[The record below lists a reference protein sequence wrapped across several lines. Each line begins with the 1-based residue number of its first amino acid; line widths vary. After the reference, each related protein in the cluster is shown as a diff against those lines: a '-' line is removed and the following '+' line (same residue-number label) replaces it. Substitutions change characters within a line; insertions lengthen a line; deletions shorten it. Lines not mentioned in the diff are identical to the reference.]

1 MIERE
6 ILKETVS
13 KGKTVPEKKP
23 KKRYYKPRKKKET
36 KQEEFT
42 GLEMEMIQRSGE
54 IHSIIK
60 PNQVG
65 SYKVG
70 KSFHIFFE
78 KKPSSIH
85 RFFTKLFLGWKW
97 QDQK

>member
-1 MIERE
+1 MEKE

-13 KGKTVPEKKP
+13 KDKPVPQKK
-23 KKRYYKPRKKKET
+23 KSYKPRKKKET
-36 KQEEFT
+36 KQEEYT
-42 GLEMEMIQRSGE
+42 GLEMEMVQRSSE
-54 IHSIIK
+54 VHSIKK
-60 PNQVG
+60 PIQAG

-78 KKPSSIH
+78 KKPNSIH

>member
-1 MIERE
+1 MEKS
-6 ILKETVS
+6 ILKETVRQD
-13 KGKTVPEKKP
+13 KPVTP
-23 KKRYYKPRKKKET
+23 KKRNYKPRKKKET

-42 GLEMEMIQRSGE
+42 GLETEMIQRSGE

-60 PNQVG
+60 PIQAG

-78 KKPSSIH
+78 KKPNSIH
-85 RFFTKLFLGWKW
+85 RFFTKLFLGWIW
-97 QDQK
+97 HDQK

>member
-1 MIERE
+1 MEKE

-13 KGKTVPEKKP
+13 KERPVIVKKKT
-23 KKRYYKPRKKKET
+23 YKPRKKKET
-36 KQEEFT
+36 KQEEYT

-60 PNQVG
+60 PNQAG

-78 KKPSSIH
+78 KKPNLFH

-97 QDQK
+97 HDQK

>member
-1 MIERE
+1 MEKE

-13 KGKTVPEKKP
+13 KDKPVPQKK
-23 KKRYYKPRKKKET
+23 KSYKPRKKKET
-36 KQEEFT
+36 KQEEYT

-60 PNQVG
+60 PNQAG

-78 KKPSSIH
+78 KKPNLFN

-97 QDQK
+97 HDQK

>member
-1 MIERE
+1 MEKS
-6 ILKETVS
+6 ILKETVRQD
-13 KGKTVPEKKP
+13 KPVTP
-23 KKRYYKPRKKKET
+23 KKRNYKPRKKKET
-36 KQEEFT
+36 KQEEFA
-42 GLEMEMIQRSGE
+42 GLETEMIQRSGE

-60 PNQVG
+60 PIQAG

-78 KKPSSIH
+78 KKPNSIH
-85 RFFTKLFLGWKW
+85 RFFTKLFLGWIW

>member
-1 MIERE
+1 MEKS
-6 ILKETVS
+6 ILKETVRQD
-13 KGKTVPEKKP
+13 KPVTP
-23 KKRYYKPRKKKET
+23 KKRNYKPRKKKET

-42 GLEMEMIQRSGE
+42 GLEIEMIQRSGE
-54 IHSIIK
+54 IHSIVK
-60 PNQVG
+60 PIQAG

-78 KKPSSIH
+78 KKPNSIH
-85 RFFTKLFLGWKW
+85 RFFTKLFLGWIW

>member
-1 MIERE
+1 MEKE

-13 KGKTVPEKKP
+13 KDKPVPQ
-23 KKRYYKPRKKKET
+23 KKRNYKPRKKKET
-36 KQEEFT
+36 KQEEFA
-42 GLEMEMIQRSGE
+42 GLETEMIQRSGE

-65 SYKVG
+65 TYKVG

-78 KKPSSIH
+78 KKPNSIH
-85 RFFTKLFLGWKW
+85 RFFTKLFLGWIW

>member
-1 MIERE
+1 MKEVE

-13 KGKTVPEKKP
+13 QSKP
-23 KKRYYKPRKKKET
+23 KEFKKRTYKPRKKKET
-36 KQEEFT
+36 KQEEYA
-42 GLEMEMIQRSGE
+42 GLEMEMVQRSSE

-60 PNQVG
+60 PNQAG

-78 KKPSSIH
+78 KKPNSIH